1 MMARI
6 VLISL
11 VAFVSFFSAVYSANY
26 KCAGV
31 AQYTMSFYGKWSSMT
46 HTNAFPTSPDGHF
59 SPLIGCSHEDK
70 YTMWEDGVKASTGV
84 KDVAETGTFSI
95 EIHKKKSVVNNSTD
109 AAIKHESISLS
120 LSKTQNASLLVY

>member
-1 MMARI
+1 MARI

-11 VAFVSFFSAVYSANY
+11 VAFVSFFSAVYSAKY

-31 AQYTMSFYGKWSSMT
+31 AHYMLSFYGKWSNMT
-46 HTNAFPTSPDGHF
+46 HTGAFPANGHF
-59 SPLIGCSHEDK
+59 SPLIGCSHEEK
-70 YTMWEDGVKASTGV
+70 YTMWEDGMKASTGV

-109 AAIKHESISLS
+109 AAMKHESISLS